1 MATSICP
8 EPTIS
13 LSVFSVQD
21 AIQYGMGHQ
30 WRRHADR
37 LAGRIRRSFRAKSRR
52 HQPGRQLGST
62 SGRKEKKH
70 STPLAVFGQSFK
82 QWHRSNRFIV
92 FVIFQILDLDRYD
105 DKILDKNQN
114 DERPCEVARAE
125 EAFIQSRAIHHRLF
139 AVSTFRGKRA
149 CVKANVSMCDLVARQ
164 RGTCVTTA
172 DPTSLN
178 YAHAPNPGGPN
189 VFCTPCIE

>member
-1 MATSICP
+1 MLTDWP
-8 EPTIS
+8 EEFEEASEQNLADTNLVVNSGQLPVGKKKNIRPLLLCLVN
-13 LSVFSVQD
+13 LSSNGIVQ
-21 AIQYGMGHQ
+21 
-30 WRRHADR
+30 
-37 LAGRIRRSFRAKSRR
+37 
-52 HQPGRQLGST
+52 
-62 SGRKEKKH
+62 
-70 STPLAVFGQSFK
+70 
-82 QWHRSNRFIV
+82 NCFIV

-125 EAFIQSRAIHHRLF
+125 EAYIQSRAIHHRLF